1 MNCRVEKDFLHIE
14 EARGF
19 KLRISFSFIRIY
31 IKKDR
36 RNVICKPLRSR
47 FIGGASNQRL
57 Q

>member
-47 FIGGASNQRL
+47 FFGGASN
-57 Q
+57 